1 VIVNHKLGKDS
12 HHKQSNFLQIV
23 SLHLRKKAKKAL
35 LEDSPSSSNALFDN
49 MAASTM
55 QAPVW
60 FLDYTKC
67 SLAELRKFIKSR
79 TITKL
84 STTAHWKL
92 NVQGRLHLVVR
103 LRQMDQDA
111 TFTRF
116 MELPPEL
123 RVSIFE
129 SLLVDKRVWD
139 EENSDWL
146 VSYDDYKIHPAVL
159 RTSKQIYAEA
169 APILYDQDKPHI
181 TIESV
186 LERTWRHRSSA
197 WALSIIHPGRRFP
210 FHQKMSTVGCV
221 SVLHRLFTCSTME
234 TMRAMKTLTVS
245 LNLVTPQDRRLA
257 PLVDARNAV
266 ATLCL
271 SLTGASKLEELTIKL
286 SSERSQISDLDL
298 ARLLWPLILLQ
309 GHITVKFEGIPG
321 LPMGNMSANNDERT
335 GQVKVPKL
343 YTEHSFCDR
352 IAKVGVRCREA
363 REYHGFDGYHLSDL
377 PKALDGSEAGME
389 VADIVNRSSK
399 WRDMQGY
406 IDHLET
412 LSCMVGNL
420 GIEDLSLSDADE
432 SSRLRGVVA

>member
-1 VIVNHKLGKDS
+1 MP
-12 HHKQSNFLQIV
+12 
-23 SLHLRKKAKKAL
+23 
-35 LEDSPSSSNALFDN
+35 PS
-49 MAASTM
+49 TTE
-55 QAPVW
+55 APVW
-60 FLDYTKC
+60 FLVYTKC

-92 NVQGRLHLVVR
+92 NVQGRLHLVAR

-123 RVSIFE
+123 RAGIFE

-139 EENSDWL
+139 EEKSDWV
-146 VSYDDYKIHPAVL
+146 VSYDNYQIHPAVL
-159 RTSKQIYAEA
+159 RTSKQIHSEA
-169 APILYDQDKPHI
+169 KSTLYDQDKPHV
-181 TIESV
+181 TIKSV

-197 WALSIIHPGRRFP
+197 WALSIIHPGRRLL
-210 FHQKMSTVGCV
+210 FHQSTSTVGCV
-221 SVLHRLFTCSTME
+221 SVLHRLFTCSTMDM
-234 TMRAMKTLTVS
+234 MRAMKTLTIN

-286 SSERSQISDLDL
+286 SFERSQINDLDV
-298 ARLLWPLILLQ
+298 ARLLWPLIFLR
-309 GHITVKFEGIPG
+309 GHIIVKFEGIPG
-321 LPMGNMSANNDERT
+321 LSMENMSANNNERT
-335 GQVKVPKL
+335 GQSKVPKL
-343 YTEHSFCDR
+343 YTEHSLCDR
-352 IAKVGVRCREA
+352 IAKVRVRCREA

-389 VADIVNRSSK
+389 VADIVNRSTK

-420 GIEDLSLSDADE
+420 GIED
-432 SSRLRGVVA
+432 RGSQSV

>member
-139 EENSDWL
+139 EENSR
-146 VSYDDYKIHPAVL
+146 STPRRRRSCTT
-159 RTSKQIYAEA
+159 RTS
-169 APILYDQDKPHI
+169 PISQ
-181 TIESV
+181 S
-186 LERTWRHRSSA
+186 
-197 WALSIIHPGRRFP
+197 
-210 FHQKMSTVGCV
+210 
-221 SVLHRLFTCSTME
+221 
-234 TMRAMKTLTVS
+234 RASWKELGG
-245 LNLVTPQDRRLA
+245 
-257 PLVDARNAV
+257 
-266 ATLCL
+266 
-271 SLTGASKLEELTIKL
+271 TGA
-286 SSERSQISDLDL
+286 
-298 ARLLWPLILLQ
+298 A
-309 GHITVKFEGIPG
+309 
-321 LPMGNMSANNDERT
+321 
-335 GQVKVPKL
+335 
-343 YTEHSFCDR
+343 
-352 IAKVGVRCREA
+352 
-363 REYHGFDGYHLSDL
+363 HG
-377 PKALDGSEAGME
+377 
-389 VADIVNRSSK
+389 R
-399 WRDMQGY
+399 
-406 IDHLET
+406 
-412 LSCMVGNL
+412 
-420 GIEDLSLSDADE
+420 
-432 SSRLRGVVA
+432 

>member
-1 VIVNHKLGKDS
+1 MP
-12 HHKQSNFLQIV
+12 
-23 SLHLRKKAKKAL
+23 
-35 LEDSPSSSNALFDN
+35 PS
-49 MAASTM
+49 TTE
-55 QAPVW
+55 APVW

-79 TITKL
+79 TIIKL

-92 NVQGRLHLVVR
+92 NVQGRLHLVAR

-123 RVSIFE
+123 RAGIFE

-139 EENSDWL
+139 EEKSDW
-146 VSYDDYKIHPAVL
+146 VFSYDNYQIHPAVL
-159 RTSKQIYAEA
+159 RTSKQIHSEA
-169 APILYDQDKPHI
+169 KSTLYDQDKPHV
-181 TIESV
+181 TIKSV

-197 WALSIIHPGRRFP
+197 WALSIIHPGRRLL
-210 FHQKMSTVGCV
+210 FHQSTSTVGCV
-221 SVLHRLFTCSTME
+221 SVLHRLFTCSTMDM
-234 TMRAMKTLTVS
+234 MRAMKTLTIN

-286 SSERSQISDLDL
+286 SFERSQINDLDV
-298 ARLLWPLILLQ
+298 ARLLWPLIFLR
-309 GHITVKFEGIPG
+309 GHIIVKFEGIPG
-321 LPMGNMSANNDERT
+321 LSMENMSANNNERT
-335 GQVKVPKL
+335 GQSKVPKL
-343 YTEHSFCDR
+343 YTEHSLCDR
-352 IAKVGVRCREA
+352 IAKVRVRCREA

-389 VADIVNRSSK
+389 VADIVNRSTK

-420 GIEDLSLSDADE
+420 GIED
-432 SSRLRGVVA
+432 RGSQSV

>member
-1 VIVNHKLGKDS
+1 
-12 HHKQSNFLQIV
+12 
-23 SLHLRKKAKKAL
+23 
-35 LEDSPSSSNALFDN
+35 
-49 MAASTM
+49 
-55 QAPVW
+55 VW
-60 FLDYTKC
+60 FLVYTKC

-92 NVQGRLHLVVR
+92 NVQGRLHLVAR

-123 RVSIFE
+123 RAGIFE

-139 EENSDWL
+139 EEKSDWV
-146 VSYDDYKIHPAVL
+146 VSYDNYQIHPAVL
-159 RTSKQIYAEA
+159 RTSKQIHSEA
-169 APILYDQDKPHI
+169 KSTLYDQDKPHV
-181 TIESV
+181 TIKSV

-197 WALSIIHPGRRFP
+197 WALSIIHPGRRLL
-210 FHQKMSTVGCV
+210 FHQSTSTVGCV
-221 SVLHRLFTCSTME
+221 SVLHRLFTCSTMDM
-234 TMRAMKTLTVS
+234 MRAMKTLTIN

-271 SLTGASKLEELTIKL
+271 SLTGANKLEELTINL
-286 SSERSQISDLDL
+286 SFERSQINDLDV
-298 ARLLWPLILLQ
+298 ARLLWPLIFLR

-321 LPMGNMSANNDERT
+321 LSMENMSANNNERT
-335 GQVKVPKL
+335 GQLKVPKL
-343 YTEHSFCDR
+343 YTEHSLCDR
-352 IAKVGVRCREA
+352 IAKVRVRCSEA
-363 REYHGFDGYHLSDL
+363 RGYHGFDGYHLSDL
-377 PKALDGSEAGME
+377 PKALDGSEAGIE
-389 VADIVNRSSK
+389 VADTVNGSTK

-420 GIEDLSLSDADE
+420 GIED
-432 SSRLRGVVA
+432 RGSQSVRC